1 MLNILQHAPLTT
13 KDVQNMHLVDT
24 PVRREGRIL
33 SALANLLVRQDEVT
47 AVVSKPNQGSDVTI
61 FACTSPD
68 HLDECPDVRDPTPS
82 QPGEN
87 TTLSQPRMIPDPTRS
102 FRFREDTHMTPPCA
116 IPNPSIQDQALRNC
130 FTTLNPRR
138 AKKAI
143 LGDAMTFT
151 GQYPTIFESHGAIVD
166 IRDPLSYALTCWWVL
181 YRFSYWSFR

>member
-13 KDVQNMHLVDT
+13 QDMQNMHLVDT

-47 AVVSKPNQGSDVTI
+47 AVVSKPDQGSDVTI

-68 HLDECPDVRDPTPS
+68 HLDECPDVCDATS
-82 QPGEN
+82 QCSEN
-87 TTLSQPRMIPDPTRS
+87 TALSQPRMIPDPTKS
-102 FRFREDTHMTPPCA
+102 FRFREDTQMTEPYA
-116 IPNPSIQDQALRNC
+116 ILNPSIQDQALRNC
-130 FTTLNPRR
+130 VTTLNPRR

-143 LGDAMTFT
+143 PGDAMTFT
-151 GQYPTIFESHGAIVD
+151 GEHPTIFESREAIVD